1 MKTKRLLVM
10 LLAIM
15 ACSIQAWS
23 YRITDNY
30 TIESKFKI
38 NALGAGIAFRAYEGI
53 NGQICMWQFN
63 VGTEGNKSLFRPHD
77 WKVGGILL
85 AEINTAA
92 KGVTLN
98 TTNWF
103 VTKIVISNNG
113 QHADTYLRRDDQT
126 EFTLID
132 SRDGNF
138 RFGLVGTRQDHDGN
152 VNESATYDY
161 FKVTANETG
170 DVLYFEDFE
179 ATNGDWRNDPIW
191 NETEGT
197 LTTEGRNLS
206 EVKYFPNNMFKDAVK
221 MHYALEADVTIKEGY
236 VSFIFG
242 MNDSGSNYMWQI
254 SPNYRNNTGVCN
266 YYHLDNGNESW
277 KAHAAGPD
285 YPDFEEADFW
295 EKRHVMI
302 EVVGNVVNTYIDGQL
317 EDSFVQCDMTDLAL
331 LNTGKVGIRVDA
343 GNGVKHEVYVDNVK
357 LTEYDADGNP
367 TVVMED
373 GFDGGAAH
381 YFELTGK
388 NATYAQVVDLGGD
401 YALYIN
407 CDGTTDKSAKVRL
420 IQTDSFVCTHN
431 FVNGICSIC
440 DEFQEPGYDI
450 DLSAYTIGNLGQLI
464 RFAQI
469 VNGGEQGAN
478 GSLTADIDMEN
489 SDKFQPIGLNNDG
502 NWQRPF
508 MGKFYGNKH
517 VISNLYVKT
526 DCEGGLF
533 SRLRGGY
540 IENLGLVNGHIESTA
555 NLRCGA
561 MAGEHH
567 DNAKMVNCYAR
578 GNFEFVT
585 NHAQK
590 NAMAGETAG
599 GHFINCYTT
608 LPQLS
613 YSYSMG
619 GDQTNSYED
628 VTAEQAATGEIAYKL
643 GAAFTQDLSQ
653 ANSYPTFG
661 SKQVILNG
669 SYENVAPT
677 LTLNDANSFGTNSDF
692 DVTSVTMTRT
702 LKGEK
707 WNTFCVP
714 FGMTSEEISAQF
726 GADAKVKELS
736 GATLN
741 GENYNMT
748 FSDASTIEAGKP
760 YMVKVASDVT
770 SISLGNKTIKGDITP
785 ATAGDVTFTGV
796 YNNGKAP
803 MGSFIISNNVFYN
816 VDSDVTLKAFRGY
829 ITVGSGVKA
838 LTFDFDD
845 DATGISLMEDGRS
858 QMEDGAIY
866 NVAGQRINKMQRG
879 INIVNGKKILK

>member
-1 MKTKRLLVM
+1 M
-10 LLAIM
+10 LLAFM
-15 ACSIQAWS
+15 VCSIQAWS

-38 NALGAGIAFRAYEGI
+38 NALGAGIAFRAYEGF

-63 VGTEGNKSLFRPHD
+63 VGIDGSKSLFRPHD

-85 AEINTAA
+85 AEINTAD

-138 RFGLVGTRQDHDGN
+138 RYGLVGTRQDHDAN
-152 VNESATYDY
+152 INESASYDY

-170 DVLYFEDFE
+170 DVLYYEDFDT
-179 ATNGDWRNDPIW
+179 TNGDWKNDPIW
-191 NETEGT
+191 DSANGT
-197 LTTEGRNLS
+197 LTTEGRNLQ
-206 EVKYFPNNMFKDAVK
+206 EVKYYPNNMFKDAVK
-221 MHYALEADVTIKEGY
+221 MHYTVEADVQIESGY
-236 VSFIFG
+236 VSFVFG

-277 KAHAAGPD
+277 KTHAAGPD
-285 YPDFEEADFW
+285 YPDFYQDDFW
-295 EKRHVMI
+295 DKRHVKI
-302 EVVGNVVNTYIDGQL
+302 EVVGNVVNTYVDGQL
-317 EDSFVQCDMTDLAL
+317 EDAFVQCDMTDLAL
-331 LNTGKVGIRVDA
+331 LNTGKMGIRVDA
-343 GNGVKHEVYVDNVK
+343 GNGLKHQAYIDNVR

-431 FVNGICSIC
+431 FVNGICSVC
-440 DEFQEPGYDI
+440 GEFEEPGYDTNA
-450 DLSAYTIGNLGQLI
+450 SAYTIGNLGQLI

-502 NWQRPF
+502 SWQRPF
-508 MGKFYGNKH
+508 MGKFYGNNH

-585 NHAQK
+585 SHAQK

-613 YSYSMG
+613 CSYPMG
-619 GDQTNSYED
+619 GDTTNSYEG
-628 VTAEQAATGEIAYKL
+628 VNA
-643 GAAFTQDLSQ
+643 
-653 ANSYPTFG
+653 
-661 SKQVILNG
+661 
-669 SYENVAPT
+669 
-677 LTLNDANSFGTNSDF
+677 
-692 DVTSVTMTRT
+692 
-702 LKGEK
+702 
-707 WNTFCVP
+707 
-714 FGMTSEEISAQF
+714 
-726 GADAKVKELS
+726 
-736 GATLN
+736 
-741 GENYNMT
+741 
-748 FSDASTIEAGKP
+748 SDASTTGGELCYKLGENFRQTIGPDTYPELSATSLPVSYVGEFGYATFYDTTTGYVLNGDVAAYVAVLEKTWLKLTEIENVPATTPVVLKGSYYNKTAQNLPAINIENELNGTDVDTPADGSMYILANEDDKVGFYKAVGTIAAGKA
-760 YMVKVASDVT
+760 YYKSE
-770 SISLGNKTIKGDITP
+770 
-785 ATAGDVTFTGV
+785 
-796 YNNGKAP
+796 
-803 MGSFIISNNVFYN
+803 
-816 VDSDVTLKAFRGY
+816 
-829 ITVGSGVKA
+829 SGVKA
-838 LTFDFDD
+838 FFFEGD
-845 DATGISLMEDGRS
+845 DATGIVNLSDAAVKDEV
-858 QMEDGAIY
+858 IY
-866 NVAGQRINKMQRG
+866 NVAGQRLGKMQKG
-879 INIVNGKKILK
+879 INIVNGKKLLK